1 MIVYF
6 SSLSALTGGQSPFPF
21 ISLTH
26 AVLPL
31 AASLT
36 GALLFLL
43 ARVVHDEEPKLYR
56 TNVAIQILFAVLC
69 GISLVFAVSKHR
81 LDDIHPIEFLINDGK
96 FQHNNYLAQ
105 ASRSKTLGDAVSEYR
120 RRYHQHPP
128 PYVLNTHSWRTT
140 KLILA

>member
-6 SSLSALTGGQSPFPF
+6 SSLSALTEPSPFPF

-36 GALLFLL
+36 GTLLFLL
-43 ARVVHDEEPKLYR
+43 ARVFHDEEPRLYR
-56 TNVAIQILFAVLC
+56 TNVAIQILFAVLF

-81 LDDIHPIEFLINDGK
+81 LEDMHPIEFLISNGQI
-96 FQHNNYLAQ
+96 QHNNYVAQ
-105 ASRSKTLGDAVSEYR
+105 AAKSKTLADAVTEYR
-120 RRYHQHPP
+120 RRYNQHPP
-128 PYVLNTHSWRTT
+128 PYALIPMFVAQLN
-140 KLILA
+140 

>member
-6 SSLSALTGGQSPFPF
+6 SSLSALTEQSPFPF

-26 AVLPL
+26 AILPL

-36 GALLFLL
+36 GTLLFLL

-56 TNVAIQILFAVLC
+56 TNVAMQILFAVLF

-81 LDDIHPIEFLINDGK
+81 FEGIHPIEFLISNGQI
-96 FQHNNYLAQ
+96 QHHNYAAQ
-105 ASRSKTLGDAVSEYR
+105 ASKSKTLGDAVTEYR
-120 RRYHQHPP
+120 RRYNQHPP
-128 PYVLNTHSWRTT
+128 PYALDTHVCHATQ
-140 KLILA
+140 LILV

>member
-6 SSLSALTGGQSPFPF
+6 SSLSALTGQSPFPF

-36 GALLFLL
+36 GTLLFLL
-43 ARVVHDEEPKLYR
+43 TRVVHDEEPKLYR

-69 GISLVFAVSKHR
+69 GISLVFAVRKHR
-81 LDDIHPIEFLINDGK
+81 LDNIHPIEFLIKDGGI
-96 FQHNNYLAQ
+96 HHHNYLAQ
-105 ASRSKTLGDAVSEYR
+105 ASRSKTLGDAVTEYQ
-120 RRYHQHPP
+120 RRYNQHPP
-128 PYVLNTHSWRTT
+128 P
-140 KLILA
+140 

>member
-1 MIVYF
+1 MVVYF
-6 SSLSALTGGQSPFPF
+6 SSLSALTEQSPFPF

-56 TNVAIQILFAVLC
+56 TNVAIQILFAVMC
-69 GISLVFAVSKHR
+69 GISLIFAVSKHR
-81 LDDIHPIEFLINDGK
+81 LTDTHPIEFLINDGK
-96 FQHNNYLAQ
+96 FQHHNYLAQ
-105 ASRSKTLGDAVSEYR
+105 ASRSKTLGDAVTEYR
-120 RRYHQHPP
+120 RRYNQHPP
-128 PYVLNTHSWRTT
+128 PYVLNPSVCRITQLRFV
-140 KLILA
+140 